1 MDTAA
6 LMRRFNAAFQ
16 QHDPPLLDG
25 LVAEDCVIENT
36 DGVRHEGW
44 AACLAL
50 WHGIAGNRDA
60 WFDLEDIV
68 ALGDR
73 GIIYRHYHRG
83 EGAADSVRGGNLM
96 RVRDG
101 LIVEARGYVKAK

>member
-16 QHDPPLLDG
+16 NHDPALLDD

-36 DGVRHEGW
+36 DGGRHEGK

-50 WHGIAGNRDA
+50 WRGIAGNNAA
-60 WFDLEDIV
+60 WFDLEDTV
-68 ALGDR
+68 VLGDR
-73 GIIYRHYHRG
+73 AIIYWHYHWG
-83 EGAADSVRGGNLM
+83 EAAADSVRGVNLM
-96 RVRDG
+96 RTQDG
-101 LIVEARGYVKAK
+101 RIVEAKGYVKS